1 MYWFGC
7 AKQSWFVAKG
17 WIEPLTDLWKRQNL
31 DEVFNRSAKSAVA
44 TREQIYGLPISYYR
58 WGVYYRKSIFRQY
71 NLQPSRTWKEFIEVG
86 ERLKAAGIAP
96 GALGPADRWLV
107 AGWFD
112 YLDPRVNGLAFHQ
125 SPMDG
130 KVAYTD
136 PRVKEVF
143 RYWRELVDGNFFLES
158 HAKLDWLGAL
168 PYLYRGRAWC

>member
-71 NLQPSRTWKEFIEVG
+71 NLQQTPVMGRSEDTTDF
-86 ERLKAAGIAP
+86 
-96 GALGPADRWLV
+96 ALGPGGP
-107 AGWFD
+107 AGAT
-112 YLDPRVNGLAFHQ
+112 P
-125 SPMDG
+125 
-130 KVAYTD
+130 
-136 PRVKEVF
+136 
-143 RYWRELVDGNFFLES
+143 
-158 HAKLDWLGAL
+158 
-168 PYLYRGRAWC
+168 